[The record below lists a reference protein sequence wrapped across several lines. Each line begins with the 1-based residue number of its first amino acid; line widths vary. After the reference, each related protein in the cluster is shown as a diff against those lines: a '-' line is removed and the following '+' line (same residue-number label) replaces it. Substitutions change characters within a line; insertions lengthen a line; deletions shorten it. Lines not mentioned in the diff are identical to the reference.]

1 MCKKKKEKAGKMKRL
16 LSEDLISVEVLTII
30 NTPFYYK
37 LVFLGSP
44 WESLSQAQCNGNIL
58 LYINPYNYSIIPEIQ
73 LLLDMI
79 KTVLCKCSW
88 CNEDN
93 FLLKKKCLI
102 EFSIVFQ
109 KFSLANWTGK
119 SWTLGTLPLELTV
132 KVSGKFA

>member
-79 KTVLCKCSW
+79 KTVLCKCS
-88 CNEDN
+88 
-93 FLLKKKCLI
+93 
-102 EFSIVFQ
+102 
-109 KFSLANWTGK
+109 
-119 SWTLGTLPLELTV
+119 
-132 KVSGKFA
+132 